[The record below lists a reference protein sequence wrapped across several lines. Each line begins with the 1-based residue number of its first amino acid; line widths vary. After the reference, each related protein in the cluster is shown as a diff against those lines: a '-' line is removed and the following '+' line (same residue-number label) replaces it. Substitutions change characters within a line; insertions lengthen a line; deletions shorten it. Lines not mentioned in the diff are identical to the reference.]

1 MTPADI
7 AFTLKNIT
15 EGTYT
20 GGSYSTAAA
29 LIEAWKTNVTD
40 ALATYVGSLTDGEE
54 KNKATELQNG
64 YFSFNS
70 ASLENLKL
78 ALQYLSDG
86 LNELHT
92 KYSTPAANTA
102 KTSVDNMATEL
113 AKDAY
118 KDFPANLPKGAYKL
132 DNGIIVFDE
141 NGPAVRVLLRA
152 VLRRHTAILLLCI
165 IGPMPIR

>member
-1 MTPADI
+1 MTPDASVTSLTPADI

-40 ALATYVGSLTDGEE
+40 ALATYVGSLTEGEE

-78 ALQYLSDG
+78 ALQYLSNGWRIICG
-86 LNELHT
+86 LL
-92 KYSTPAANTA
+92 YVS
-102 KTSVDNMATEL
+102 SQ
-113 AKDAY
+113 Y
-118 KDFPANLPKGAYKL
+118 GKG
-132 DNGIIVFDE
+132 
-141 NGPAVRVLLRA
+141 
-152 VLRRHTAILLLCI
+152 
-165 IGPMPIR
+165 IGR

>member
-40 ALATYVGSLTDGEE
+40 ALATYVGSLTEGEE

-78 ALQYLSDG
+78 ALQYLSNG
-86 LNELHT
+86 LGELYAD
-92 KYSTPAANTA
+92 YSTSAANTA
-102 KTSVDNMATEL
+102 KASVDDMATEL
-113 AKDAY
+113 AKRCLQR
-118 KDFPANLPKGAYKL
+118 FPRQSSERS
-132 DNGIIVFDE
+132 I
-141 NGPAVRVLLRA
+141 
-152 VLRRHTAILLLCI
+152 
-165 IGPMPIR
+165 